1 MASSYRYGVD
11 EESDRIT
18 ARLMLLSAL
27 GQNPYAAVNY
37 EDEEVFDVP
46 DWAPSRSAPAPMFP
60 EDTCRPRPAARSA
73 VASLRS
79 TIRSKE
85 EPCGS
90 EVPCAVC
97 KEEIRIGERLTAL
110 PCTHCYH
117 EDCIKPWLNV
127 RNTCPLCRYELP
139 ADDNPDY
146 EKCRD

>member
-18 ARLMLLSAL
+18 ARFMLLSAL
-27 GQNPYAAVNY
+27 DQNPYAAVNY
-37 EDEEVFDVP
+37 EDEEVFDIP
-46 DWAPSRSAPAPMFP
+46 DWAPSRSAPTPIFP
-60 EDTCRPRPAARSA
+60 EDSCRPRPAAMSA
-73 VASLRS
+73 VAGLRS

-117 EDCIKPWLNV
+117 EDCIIPWLNV

-139 ADDNPDY
+139 ADDDPGC